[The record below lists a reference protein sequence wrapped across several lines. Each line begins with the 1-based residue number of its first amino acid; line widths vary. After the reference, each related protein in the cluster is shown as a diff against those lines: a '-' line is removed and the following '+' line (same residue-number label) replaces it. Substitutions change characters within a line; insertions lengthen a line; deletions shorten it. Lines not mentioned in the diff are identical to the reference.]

1 MRVATPNSRTFTM
14 SQPDFSPA
22 ADRNK
27 QPILDV
33 LRQVLPERGNALEIA
48 SGTGQH
54 VAWFAGHFPHWTW
67 QPTEAQPRALD
78 SIATYVTQQGLSNVR
93 APVLLDVMAQR
104 WLPDDARFNA
114 PVFDLIYCANM
125 LHISPWATCAAL
137 MRGSA
142 RHLAPGGLIITYG
155 PYLEHAVPT
164 SAGNLAFDQSLRAQN
179 PDWGI
184 RLIDD
189 VAQVAERAGLQLS
202 TRHAMP
208 ANNLLLVW
216 TQAEPLKMAG

>member
-1 MRVATPNSRTFTM
+1 M
-14 SQPDFSPA
+14 SHVDYSPA
-22 ADRNK
+22 AERNK

-33 LRQVLPERGNALEIA
+33 LRQVLPECGNALEIA

-54 VAWFAGHFPHWTW
+54 VIWFASQLPRWTW
-67 QPTEAQPRALD
+67 QPSEAQPGAL
-78 SIATYVTQQGLSNVR
+78 SVIAQRVAEQGLTQVR
-93 APVLLDVMAQR
+93 TPLLVDVLAPR
-104 WLPDDARFNA
+104 WLPVEAR
-114 PVFDLIYCANM
+114 FDLIYCANM
-125 LHISPWATCAAL
+125 LHISPWPTCAAL

-142 RHLAPGGLIITYG
+142 RHLAPGGRLITYG
-155 PYLEHAVPT
+155 PYLEHGVAT

-189 VAQVAERAGLQLS
+189 VAQEAGRAGLQLS
-202 TRHAMP
+202 ARHAMP

-216 TQAEPLKMAG
+216 TQAEPLKMTG

>member
-1 MRVATPNSRTFTM
+1 
-14 SQPDFSPA
+14 
-22 ADRNK
+22 
-27 QPILDV
+27 
-33 LRQVLPERGNALEIA
+33 
-48 SGTGQH
+48 
-54 VAWFAGHFPHWTW
+54 
-67 QPTEAQPRALD
+67 
-78 SIATYVTQQGLSNVR
+78 
-93 APVLLDVMAQR
+93 
-104 WLPDDARFNA
+104 
-114 PVFDLIYCANM
+114 
-125 LHISPWATCAAL
+125 
-137 MRGSA
+137 
-142 RHLAPGGLIITYG
+142 
-155 PYLEHAVPT
+155 VPT